1 MIKRFEIQ
9 NFFWKF
15 NDVPPQNLDYST
27 QRAVGLNNQTK
38 KAMMFINFAN

>member
-1 MIKRFEIQ
+1 METDKMDKIWRDRWILSLKVIY
-9 NFFWKF
+9 K
-15 NDVPPQNLDYST
+15 T